1 MAQSLAGEADRAGRH
16 WRGRPREVAG
26 GRHHAWEL
34 GAGTLILG
42 QLCVLGGG
50 ARKAPEA
57 RLASPALAGTLC
69 GVSIGSFHAA
79 VPAATPRVST
89 RATASKRVCESGSTF
104 AEQAGAGRRERR
116 PLSRKAKTSALQ
128 NLGMF
133 ALEAERR
140 KMTKSEKISA
150 LCLGHP

>member
-1 MAQSLAGEADRAGRH
+1 MAGQTA
-16 WRGRPREVAG
+16 RGRRRAASRVGIGGWHTHSGAVA
-26 GRHHAWEL
+26 
-34 GAGTLILG
+34 
-42 QLCVLGGG
+42 CVEGGG
-50 ARKAPEA
+50 ARKAPES

-89 RATASKRVCESGSTF
+89 RATVSKRVCESGSTF

>member
-1 MAQSLAGEADRAGRH
+1 MKPTEQAGIGGADRERSQEGGIT
-16 WRGRPREVAG
+16 RGNWGLAHSFWG
-26 GRHHAWEL
+26 S
-34 GAGTLILG
+34 
-42 QLCVLGGG
+42 CVCWGGG